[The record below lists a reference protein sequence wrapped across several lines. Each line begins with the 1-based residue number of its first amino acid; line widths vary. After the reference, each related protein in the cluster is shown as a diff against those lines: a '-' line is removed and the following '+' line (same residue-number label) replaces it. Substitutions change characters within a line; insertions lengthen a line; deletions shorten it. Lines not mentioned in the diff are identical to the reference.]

1 MDIKAKDLD
10 NCMKNNYY
18 SSAYAAKSMLDIWT
32 EDDKEE
38 AQPGPHPKLRQIIF
52 INSAAAF
59 LGLPGSI
66 AYSRKL
72 LFIIINTLKIGLTN
86 IVSLK
91 AAKSAVRALADT
103 LRIEVLRYCSSKS
116 TYSIHCAFPADFFS
130 PGFKLEQETKTPLT
144 KRIQGT
150 NLAAAELETKFPSSE
165 KVAALIIAAVDKG
178 DFIICEDSLAASVLF
193 TSMIGLSPKRGWG
206 IVDSLLSVVMGWL
219 VMPFLRRKWE
229 AMTRE
234 DGEEIQRSRVSK

>member
-1 MDIKAKDLD
+1 
-10 NCMKNNYY
+10 
-18 SSAYAAKSMLDIWT
+18 MLDIWT

-66 AYSRKL
+66 AY
-72 LFIIINTLKIGLTN
+72 TP
-86 IVSLK
+86 
-91 AAKSAVRALADT
+91 AKSAVRALADT
-103 LRIEVLRYCSSKS
+103 LRIEVLRYCSSKP
-116 TYSIHCAFPADFFS
+116 TYSIHCAFSADFFS

-150 NLAAAELETKFPSSE
+150 DLAAAELETKFPSSE
-165 KVAALIIAAVDKG
+165 TVAALFIAAVDKG
-178 DFIICEDSLAASVLF
+178 DFIISKDLLAASVLF
-193 TSMIGLSPKRGWG
+193 TNMIGLSPKRGWG

>member
-66 AYSRKL
+66 AYTRKL
-72 LFIIINTLKIGLTN
+72 LFIIINALKIGLTN
-86 IVSLK
+86 ICFSQSGQKRGPSLGGYT
-91 AAKSAVRALADT
+91 ADRSATILQLQVHLLDPLCLPR
-103 LRIEVLRYCSSKS
+103 R
-116 TYSIHCAFPADFFS
+116 F
-130 PGFKLEQETKTPLT
+130 PLT
-144 KRIQGT
+144 RIQARAGNQDSANET
-150 NLAAAELETKFPSSE
+150 HSRNQPNRRRTGDQVSFFREGGCSHHCSGGQGRFHHMRGLTGGFGSVYQYDRTVAEE
-165 KVAALIIAAVDKG
+165 
-178 DFIICEDSLAASVLF
+178 
-193 TSMIGLSPKRGWG
+193 
-206 IVDSLLSVVMGWL
+206 
-219 VMPFLRRKWE
+219 
-229 AMTRE
+229 
-234 DGEEIQRSRVSK
+234 RVGNC